1 MLNRIPQL
9 RGMSPWILMDFR
21 SPSRVLPGIQDNF
34 NRKGLIS
41 EQGRKKLAF
50 YLLQKA
56 YREKTVGKPE

>member
-1 MLNRIPQL
+1 MFNRIPQL

-21 SPSRVLPGIQDNF
+21 SPNRPLAGIQDDF

-41 EQGRKKLAF
+41 DQGRKKLAF

-56 YREKTVGKPE
+56 YTKKTVGKPE